1 MSIFRFASAA
11 LIGAAVL
18 TPPTSQAQTY
28 PSKPIH
34 FILPYIPGGIID
46 TAGRHLA
53 LRLSESLG
61 QSVVPENRPGAGGM
75 VGADVVARS
84 APAFNYPHSPRLS
97 ADAILRIL
105 ESDESFVIPS

>member
-1 MSIFRFASAA
+1 MAAMLHAMADCGKTAGMAARCRGAPSAS
-11 LIGAAVL
+11 
-18 TPPTSQAQTY
+18 SAQTY

-34 FILPYIPGGIID
+34 FILPYTPGGIID

-84 APAFNYPHSPRLS
+84 APDGYTML
-97 ADAILRIL
+97 LT
-105 ESDESFVIPS
+105 